1 MKTATTFHSDF
12 FNTDCL
18 LVDGQPYFS
27 VTGATKTL
35 YGNSGGASLTSMRS
49 ALVKSSGQTNPVTA
63 VDLSLLPGI
72 SPVKVLAGSGQG
84 ERERT
89 ALALDQETFIQLLW
103 QYAEK
108 KTKAGEYARTQ
119 LKLCSGVGID
129 LILKKEAGVLTEET
143 TKEVD
148 ASIAQFFKALPGNE
162 KADPINEIKELLI
175 LNGQKD
181 RCKRMGVL
189 INELVYNRLPLP
201 VYNEM
206 VQRCGGW
213 RRSTFKTNWQQLS
226 PDTQKRIEDILVVA
240 KVFIEDEME
249 EGQIFNWAPVI
260 QKLDRVMPRHRSSG
274 YCAL

>member
-18 LVDGQPYFS
+18 LVDGVPHFS

-35 YGNSGGASLTSMRS
+35 YGAVGGSSQKSLVAQLQKS
-49 ALVKSSGQTNPVTA
+49 ATVSTPSNAT
-63 VDLSLLPGI
+63 DLEDLPGI
-72 SPVKVLAGSGQG
+72 SLVVV
-84 ERERT
+84 EREGRGP
-89 ALALDQETFIQLLW
+89 AVAHAMDEDTFTQLLW

-119 LKLCSGVGID
+119 LKAITGVAIN
-129 LILKKEAGVLTEET
+129 LILKKEAGLVSEET
-143 TKEVD
+143 TKEID
-148 ASIAQFFKALPGNE
+148 ESIAQFFKPQASNE

-201 VYNEM
+201 VYDEM

-249 EGQIFNWAPVI
+249 EGQIFNFAPVI

-274 YCAL
+274 YCAI

>member
-18 LVDGQPYFS
+18 LVDGVPHFS
-27 VTGATKTL
+27 VTGAAKTL
-35 YGNSGGASLTSMRS
+35 YGSDQTKALTAQIAKASGVPTP
-49 ALVKSSGQTNPVTA
+49 SSA
-63 VDLSLLPGI
+63 VDLGDLPGI
-72 SPVKVLAGSGQG
+72 SLVLV
-84 ERERT
+84 ERSST
-89 ALALDQETFIQLLW
+89 GAVVANAMDQDTFTNLLW

-119 LKLCSGVGID
+119 LKAISGVAID
-129 LILKKEAGVLTEET
+129 LILKKEAGLVSEET
-143 TKEVD
+143 TKEID
-148 ASIAQFFKALPGNE
+148 ASIAQFFKPLPGNE
-162 KADPINEIKELLI
+162 KADPINEIKALLI
-175 LNGQKD
+175 ANGQRD

-201 VYNEM
+201 VYEEM
-206 VQRCGGW
+206 LYRCGGW

-226 PDTQKRIEDILVVA
+226 SDTQKRIEDILTVA

-249 EGQIFNWAPVI
+249 EGQIFNFTPVI

-274 YCAL
+274 YCAV